1 MAGDHED
8 HRLVSHRLTGDGM
21 TILRRLRELALR
33 VRGAV
38 IRPDAGGELREELE
52 THLAMATAEY
62 IGRGISPDEARRLAS
77 IDAAGV
83 EVAVE
88 AYRDQQRLPALDRFW
103 QDVRFGVR
111 MLRRNPSFTA
121 ISVGAIALALG
132 VNAGAFTLVDTM
144 MWRPMPV
151 ANPSRFV
158 RLLVVYARGFQNIRF
173 SYTDFRNIAAHSH
186 TVQDVVAY
194 DAAPVALRV
203 GSGSARATTASVGCV
218 SGNYFTSLGGKAVT
232 GRVLAPADD
241 REGAEAVVVISE
253 DFRRRALSEVPDVV
267 GHLLFVNGAPVKI
280 VGVVQERFVGVNPL
294 VPDLWMPL
302 TAADRVGATPG
313 RLLDPKNRFVVVR
326 GRLAPGV
333 TMQQAA
339 GELSGLVAEPA
350 TGLAGS
356 DAALSR
362 VVGAALLPNDTF
374 MPLTTETGAIMFPGL
389 AIVGLILVIACANL
403 ANLLLS
409 RALARQREI
418 AVRLALGASRGRII
432 RQLLTESLL
441 IALLGAAL
449 GAVVAN
455 WTVMVASRS
464 FFETVPRTLGHVMLE
479 LHASWRVVAYTV
491 LLAGVSVLTF
501 GLAPALQ
508 STSAELSPTLKGDDA
523 AFGSR
528 IRRSRFRNGLVA
540 AQVGACLVLL
550 VAAGTFVQSLRNWAT
565 HRAELDTRSV
575 IMAQVGLAGA
585 ERVPPSLASVR
596 TTFAARVAS
605 APNVRATARVA
616 VIPFGGWPS
625 LRATA
630 ADGDAIARPF
640 YSNVVTTRYFDIV
653 GQRLVMGRVFAP
665 SDSVANAPVAIITQ
679 AAARTLWP
687 RSVAVGKTLRVL
699 SRNDSTD
706 HRYLVVGVVADAH
719 SEMVWDDDS
728 NGYVF
733 LLATSGDLA
742 RGEMSLLLRHSGD
755 SADVSRQL
763 DDIAAQVAPDAP
775 LSTGALSAQFELQLL
790 PFQYSAVIASGIGVL
805 GLALAMMGLY
815 GVVSFAVAQRRRELA
830 VHVAMGASARD
841 VLRLVLEREMRLVFL
856 GLGGGLV
863 LALLEAKLLGS
874 IVIPLTSLPV
884 VAFAGLV
891 VLLLAVSV
899 AAIVVPGLSALRI
912 APMDVLRHE

>member
-1 MAGDHED
+1 
-8 HRLVSHRLTGDGM
+8 
-21 TILRRLRELALR
+21 
-33 VRGAV
+33 
-38 IRPDAGGELREELE
+38 
-52 THLAMATAEY
+52 
-62 IGRGISPDEARRLAS
+62 
-77 IDAAGV
+77 
-83 EVAVE
+83 
-88 AYRDQQRLPALDRFW
+88 
-103 QDVRFGVR
+103 
-111 MLRRNPSFTA
+111 
-121 ISVGAIALALG
+121 
-132 VNAGAFTLVDTM
+132 
-144 MWRPMPV
+144 
-151 ANPSRFV
+151 
-158 RLLVVYARGFQNIRF
+158 
-173 SYTDFRNIAAHSH
+173 
-186 TVQDVVAY
+186 
-194 DAAPVALRV
+194 
-203 GSGSARATTASVGCV
+203 
-218 SGNYFTSLGGKAVT
+218 
-232 GRVLAPADD
+232 
-241 REGAEAVVVISE
+241 
-253 DFRRRALSEVPDVV
+253 
-267 GHLLFVNGAPVKI
+267 
-280 VGVVQERFVGVNPL
+280 
-294 VPDLWMPL
+294 
-302 TAADRVGATPG
+302 
-313 RLLDPKNRFVVVR
+313 
-326 GRLAPGV
+326 
-333 TMQQAA
+333 
-339 GELSGLVAEPA
+339 
-350 TGLAGS
+350 
-356 DAALSR
+356 
-362 VVGAALLPNDTF
+362 
-374 MPLTTETGAIMFPGL
+374 
-389 AIVGLILVIACANL
+389 
-403 ANLLLS
+403 
-409 RALARQREI
+409 
-418 AVRLALGASRGRII
+418 
-432 RQLLTESLL
+432 
-441 IALLGAAL
+441 
-449 GAVVAN
+449 
-455 WTVMVASRS
+455 
-464 FFETVPRTLGHVMLE
+464 
-479 LHASWRVVAYTV
+479 
-491 LLAGVSVLTF
+491 
-501 GLAPALQ
+501 
-508 STSAELSPTLKGDDA
+508 
-523 AFGSR
+523 
-528 IRRSRFRNGLVA
+528 
-540 AQVGACLVLL
+540 
-550 VAAGTFVQSLRNWAT
+550 
-565 HRAELDTRSV
+565 
-575 IMAQVGLAGA
+575 
-585 ERVPPSLASVR
+585 
-596 TTFAARVAS
+596 
-605 APNVRATARVA
+605 VA